1 MKMNAY
7 IAGIGMTSFGNH
19 LDKTLKALAG
29 EAIQAALDDAGM
41 DKSLLQAAWMANA
54 AASVVQGQVM
64 IPGEV
69 VLRSMGIGRIPV
81 INVENACASGATAFQ
96 QACAMVSAGMYD
108 VVLAC
113 GSEKL
118 FHEDRAR
125 ALGAFAG
132 AIDVE
137 EEGGTFKILEMLS
150 LAAKEPIATDVG
162 VNRSVFMD
170 IYSLMT
176 RKHMKKYGS
185 TKKHFAMVSAKNSF
199 HGSLNPLA
207 QFQKVL
213 TVEEVLA
220 SRTIIEPLTLTM
232 CSPIGDGAAAVI
244 LVSERKAR
252 ELGLRNPV
260 RVMASALATGWDWE
274 HENDN
279 VGTLA
284 SDLAYEAAG
293 IGPQDISCVE
303 LHDASA
309 PSEIMAYEYL
319 GLCRPGEGAK
329 LIESG
334 ATRIGGRLPVNTS
347 GGLLR
352 KGHPIAATGCAQIV
366 ELTKQLQGR
375 AERRQIEHARIG
387 MAHNAGGLIGMDA
400 ASTVVTIL
408 RREG

>member
-7 IAGIGMTSFGNH
+7 IAGIGMTTFGNH
-19 LDKTLKALAG
+19 IDTTLKALAG
-29 EAIQAALDDAGM
+29 EAIQAALADAGM
-41 DKSLLQAAWMANA
+41 DKSMLQAAWMANA
-54 AASVVQGQVM
+54 AGSVVQGQVM

-69 VLRSMGIGRIPV
+69 ALRNLGIGRIPV
-81 INVENACASGATAFQ
+81 VNVENACASGSTAFQ
-96 QACAMVSAGMYD
+96 QACAMVSAGLYD
-108 VVLAC
+108 VVLVC

-118 FHEDRAR
+118 FHEDKAR
-125 ALGAFAG
+125 PMGAFAG

-137 EEGGTFKILEMLS
+137 EPGGTLKILEMLA
-150 LAAKEPIATDVG
+150 LAAKEPIAADVG

-176 RKHMKKYGS
+176 KKHMKKYGS
-185 TKKHFAMVSAKNSF
+185 TKEHFAMVSAKNSL

-207 QFQKVL
+207 QFRKVL

-220 SRTIIEPLTLTM
+220 ARTIIEPLTLPM

-260 RVMASALATGWDWE
+260 RVMACALATGWDWE
-274 HENDN
+274 KEGDN

-284 SDLAYEAAG
+284 AEMAYEAAG
-293 IGPQDISCVE
+293 IGPQDLSLVE

-319 GLCRPGEGAK
+319 GLCRAGGGAE

-334 ATRIGGRLPVNTS
+334 ATRLGGRLPVNTS

-352 KGHPIAATGCAQIV
+352 KGHPVAATGCAQIV
-366 ELTKQLQGR
+366 ELVKQLQGR
-375 AERRQIEHARIG
+375 ADGRQVEHARLA

-408 RREG
+408 GKEG

>member
-19 LDKTLKALAG
+19 LDTTLKVLAG
-29 EAIQAALDDAGM
+29 QAIQAALNDAGM
-41 DKSLLQAAWMANA
+41 DRYMLQAAWMANA
-54 AASVVQGQVM
+54 AASVIQGQVM

-69 VLRSMGIGRIPV
+69 VLRNMGIGRIPV

-96 QACAMVSAGMYD
+96 QASAMISAGLYD
-108 VVLAC
+108 VALVC

-118 FHEDRAR
+118 FHEDRIR
-125 ALGAFAG
+125 AMTAFAG

-137 EEGGTFKILEMLS
+137 EPGGPLKILDK
-150 LAAKEPIATDVG
+150 LAMTANEPIAEDVG

-176 RKHMKKYGS
+176 KKHMKKYGS
-185 TKKHFAMVSAKNSF
+185 TKEHFAMVSVKNSF

-213 TVEEVLA
+213 TVEEVLSA
-220 SRTIIEPLTLTM
+220 RTIIEPLTLPM
-232 CSPIGDGAAAVI
+232 CSPICDGAAAVI

-260 RVMASALATGWDWE
+260 RVMSSALATGWDWE
-274 HENDN
+274 KESDN
-279 VGTLA
+279 VGALA
-284 SDLAYEAAG
+284 ANQAYEAAG
-293 IGPQDISCVE
+293 IGPQEISCAE

-319 GLCRPGEGAK
+319 GLCRPGEGVG

-334 ATRIGGRLPVNTS
+334 ATRIGGRLPVNSS

-352 KGHPIAATGCAQIV
+352 KGHPVAATGCAQIV

-375 AERRQIEHARIG
+375 ADGRQIERARIG
-387 MAHNAGGLIGMDA
+387 MAHNAGGLIGIDA

-408 RREG
+408 GREG

>member
-7 IAGIGMTSFGNH
+7 IAGIGMTTFGNH

-29 EAIQAALDDAGM
+29 EAIQAALDDAGI
-41 DKSLLQAAWMANA
+41 DKSKLQAAWMANA

-69 VLRSMGIGRIPV
+69 VLRNMGIGRIPV
-81 INVENACASGATAFQ
+81 VNVENACASGATAFQ
-96 QACAMVSAGMYD
+96 QACAMVSAGLYD
-108 VVLAC
+108 IVLAC

-118 FHEDRAR
+118 LHEDRAR
-125 ALGAFAG
+125 AMAAFAG

-137 EEGGTFKILEMLS
+137 EPGGTLKILDMLAV
-150 LAAKEPIATDVG
+150 AAKEPIAPDVG

-176 RKHMKKYGS
+176 KKHMKKYGS
-185 TKKHFAMVSAKNSF
+185 TKEHFAMVSAKNSF

-207 QFQKVL
+207 QFRNVL

-220 SRTIIEPLTLTM
+220 ARTIIEPLTLTM
-232 CSPIGDGAAAVI
+232 CSPVGDGAAAVI

-274 HENDN
+274 SEDDN

-284 SDLAYEAAG
+284 AEQAYEAAG
-293 IGPQDISCVE
+293 IGPLEISCVE

-319 GLCRPGEGAK
+319 GLCRPGEGAG

-352 KGHPIAATGCAQIV
+352 KGHPVAATGCAQIV

-375 AERRQIEHARIG
+375 ADRRQIDGARVG

-408 RREG
+408 RKEG